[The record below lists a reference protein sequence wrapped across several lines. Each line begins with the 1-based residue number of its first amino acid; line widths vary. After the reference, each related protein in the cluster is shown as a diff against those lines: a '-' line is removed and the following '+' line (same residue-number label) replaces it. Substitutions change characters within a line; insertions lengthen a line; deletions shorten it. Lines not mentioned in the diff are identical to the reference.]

1 MILLVIILILT
12 IAIFTLPYLLISIG
26 ELPQGSGKWQ
36 IGTTDITWEIPDRS
50 RTGII
55 AKIWYPTDDRSNRNS
70 PYIGKLGRAFTD
82 SIVLNIIYKLI
93 FRLLRHVSSPALINA
108 TPSQIPDG
116 FPVVLFSPC
125 WTGINYLGT
134 FYALEFA
141 SHGFVVVGI
150 NHPES
155 NVGTMCADGSQIKLE
170 LFDMSMDAIKLEQH
184 QGNIIQQQARNISTV
199 LDRIIQLNSTP
210 DSLLNRTIDPSRVFA
225 AGHSLGGAAS
235 FVACGKDARIAKG
248 VELDSIFI
256 DLDHENANYT
266 DKELLVIYADRERYK
281 LAEKNKNNRR
291 LYDANFAID
300 KKWMD
305 ILAAKTDVRKLM
317 LDRTTHSSL
326 TDLGVLINPAIGQ
339 KIGLLGQ
346 ADGLSILS
354 KTSRIMID
362 FLMNL
367 ETAND

>member
-1 MILLVIILILT
+1 MRIILISICIGA
-12 IAIFTLPYLLISIG
+12 IAIFALPYVLISRTK
-26 ELPQGSGKWQ
+26 LPQPSGKWQ
-36 IGTTDITWEIPDRS
+36 VGTTDITWDAPDRS
-50 RTGII
+50 QTGII
-55 AKIWYPTDDRSNRNS
+55 AKVWYPTNDRSGKNS
-70 PYIGKLGRAFTD
+70 PYIGELGNDFTD
-82 SIVLNIIYKLI
+82 SFVLNIIYKLI

-108 TPSQIPDG
+108 APSQISDN

-125 WTGINYLGT
+125 WTGINYMGT

-155 NVGTMCADGSQIKLE
+155 NIGTMCADGSQIKLE
-170 LFDMSMDAIKLEQH
+170 LFDMSMDAIKLEQY

-210 DSLLNRTIDPSRVFA
+210 DSLLNCMINPSNVFA
-225 AGHSLGGAAS
+225 VGHSLGGAAS
-235 FVACGKDARIAKG
+235 FVACGKDARIEKG

-256 DLDHENANYT
+256 DLDHENANYI
-266 DKELLVIYADRERYK
+266 DKELLVIYADRDRYK

-305 ILAAKTDVRKLM
+305 ILAAKTEVRKLTI
-317 LDRTTHSSL
+317 DQTTHSSL
-326 TDLGVLINPAIGQ
+326 TDLGILINPVIGQ

-354 KTSRIMID
+354 KTSKIMID
-362 FLMNL
+362 FFNGI
-367 ETAND
+367 N

>member
-1 MILLVIILILT
+1 MMWMLLIFICVGT
-12 IAIFTLPYLLISIG
+12 IAIFALPYVLIARTK
-26 ELPQGSGKWQ
+26 LPQPSGKYQ
-36 IGTTDITWEIPDRS
+36 VGTTDITWDAPDLS
-50 RTGII
+50 HSGII
-55 AKIWYPTDDRSNRNS
+55 AKVWYPTDDRSHGNS

-82 SIVLNIIYKLI
+82 SIALNIIYKLI
-93 FRLLRHVSSPALINA
+93 FRLFQHVSSPALINA
-108 TPSQIPDG
+108 TPSQIPAG

-125 WTGINYLGT
+125 WTGINYLVT

-141 SHGFVVVGI
+141 SHGFVVIGI

-155 NVGTMCADGSQIKLE
+155 NIGTMCADGSQIKLE
-170 LFDMSMDAIKLEQH
+170 LFDMSMDAIKLEQY
-184 QGNIIQQQARNISTV
+184 QGNIIQQQAKNISTV
-199 LDRIIQLNSTP
+199 LDRIIQLNSTR
-210 DSLLNRTIDPSRVFA
+210 DSLLNRTIDPSRIFA

-248 VELDSIFI
+248 VELDSILI
-256 DLDHENANYT
+256 DLEHENANYS

-305 ILAAKTDVRKLM
+305 ILATKTDVQKLTI
-317 LDRTTHSSL
+317 DRTTHSSF
-326 TDLGVLINPAIGQ
+326 TDLGILINPAIGR

-346 ADGLSILS
+346 ADELSILAETS
-354 KTSRIMID
+354 KIMID
-362 FLMNL
+362 FFNQS
-367 ETAND
+367 

>member
-1 MILLVIILILT
+1 MLIFFIFICIVAVAIFALPYILI
-12 IAIFTLPYLLISIG
+12 SRNR
-26 ELPQGSGKWQ
+26 LPQPSGQWQ
-36 IGTTDITWEIPDRS
+36 VGTSEIVWKSPDYPEAR
-50 RTGII
+50 II
-55 AKIWYPTDDRSNRNS
+55 AKIWYPTDDRSHRNS
-70 PYIGKLGRAFTD
+70 PYVGKFGGAFTD

-108 TPSQIPDG
+108 TPSQIPNG
-116 FPVVLFSPC
+116 FPVVLISPC
-125 WTGINYLGT
+125 WTGINFMVT

-155 NVGTMCADGSQIKLE
+155 NIGTMCADGSHIKLA
-170 LFDMSMDAIKLEQH
+170 LFDTSMDAIKLEQH

-210 DSLLNRTIDPSRVFA
+210 DSLLNRTIDTNRIFA

-235 FVACGKDARIAKG
+235 FVACGKDTRIAKG

-266 DKELLVIYADRERYK
+266 DKELLVIYADRDRYK

-300 KKWMD
+300 QKSMD
-305 ILAAKTDVRKLM
+305 ILAAKTDVRKLTI
-317 LDRTTHSSL
+317 DRTTHSSL
-326 TDLGVLINPAIGQ
+326 TDLGILINPAIG
-339 KIGLLGQ
+339 KKLGLLGQ
-346 ADGLSILS
+346 ADGLTVLRESA
-354 KTSRIMID
+354 RVMID
-362 FLMNL
+362 FLNK
-367 ETAND
+367 

>member
-1 MILLVIILILT
+1 MWIILIFICVGA
-12 IAIFTLPYLLISIG
+12 IAIFALPYLLITRT
-26 ELPQGSGKWQ
+26 ELPQPSGKWQ
-36 IGTTDITWEIPDRS
+36 VGTTEIDWDTPDRS
-50 RTGII
+50 QTGII
-55 AKIWYPTDDRSNRNS
+55 AKVWYPTDDRFNKNS
-70 PYIGKLGRAFTD
+70 PYIGKIGRIFTD

-108 TPSQIPDG
+108 TASRIPDG
-116 FPVVLFSPC
+116 FPVVLISPS
-125 WTGINYLGT
+125 WTGINYMGT

-155 NVGTMCADGSQIKLE
+155 NIGTMCADGSQIKLE
-170 LFDMSMDAIKLEQH
+170 LFDMSMDAVKLEQH

-199 LDRIIQLNSTP
+199 LDRIVQLNSTP
-210 DSLLNRTIDPSRVFA
+210 DSLLNRTIDTNRIFA

-235 FVACGKDARIAKG
+235 FVACGKDARIKKG

-266 DKELLVIYADRERYK
+266 DKKLLVIYADRERYK
-281 LAEKNKNNRR
+281 LAEKNTNNRR

-305 ILAAKTDVRKLM
+305 ILATKTDVRKLTI
-317 LDRTTHSSL
+317 DRTTHSSF
-326 TDLGVLINPAIGQ
+326 TDLGILINPAIGK
-339 KIGLLGQ
+339 KIGFLGQ
-346 ADGLSILS
+346 ADGLDILLE
-354 KTSRIMID
+354 TSRIMVD
-362 FLMNL
+362 FFNQS
-367 ETAND
+367 